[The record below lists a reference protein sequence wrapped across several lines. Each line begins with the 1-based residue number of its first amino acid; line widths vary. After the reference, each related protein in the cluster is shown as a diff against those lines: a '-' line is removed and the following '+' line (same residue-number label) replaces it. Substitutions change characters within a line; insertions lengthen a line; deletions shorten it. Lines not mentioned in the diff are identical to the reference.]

1 MDDRIRMTNAVK
13 RALSLVGLSPSVDSL
28 RSAVNPFLEDL
39 PDPVVVT
46 PTPSPGPG
54 EPATYQMTADEPH
67 IQITT
72 GDGSHVVFVA
82 MPDISQCANGTKFS
96 IDLTQGEGGATY
108 AVLTGSGI
116 SILIFPGIRYQF
128 VVANGN
134 NLSMMNDWVLWGT
147 SIARIAGILGGSGDT
162 LEDGSVWGAI
172 GTTDQEASATGNL
185 HQMVKDLQ
193 ERIAVLEGGT

>member
-1 MDDRIRMTNAVK
+1 MGGGAIRASNAARRV
-13 RALSLVGLSPSVDSL
+13 LSLVGLSPSVDSL

-39 PDPVVVT
+39 PQATPVT
-46 PTPSPGPG
+46 PTVDDPPTT
-54 EPATYQMTADEPH
+54 ATYQMTAEEPH

-72 GDGSHVVFVA
+72 GDGSHIVFVA

-116 SILIFPGIRYQF
+116 SILIIPGIRYQF

-147 SIARIAGILGGSGDT
+147 SIARIAGLLGESGDT